1 MSTEAER
8 LAVVLA
14 ALTAEGEALDGLLA
28 PLPDDDWRT
37 PTPAPG
43 WTIAH
48 QVTHLVSVFRLA
60 ALAAARPEAFA
71 AFQTDLRGRDFGDAV
86 ESALSEHLSL
96 PPQQLLQTWR
106 EQRATTVQA
115 LSAVPPEALVPWL
128 VRPLLPAVLTS
139 AGLMETFAHGQD
151 IADALGVHR
160 EATDRL
166 TPIVAFAVHT
176 RDFGYLARGLTPPQ
190 EPFRFE
196 IESPSGALMT
206 FGPEDASQRITGP
219 ALDFCLLTARRRHRD
234 DLRVTAEGQLADQWL
249 DIAQAYRGPAG
260 DGRRPGQFTDLTSVA

>member
-1 MSTEAER
+1 MSHEADR
-8 LAVVLA
+8 TAAVLA
-14 ALTAEGEALDGLLA
+14 ALTAEGQALDDLVA
-28 PLPDDDWRT
+28 ALPDDDWRR

-48 QVTHLVSVFRLA
+48 QITHLVSVFRLA

-71 AFQTDLRGRDFGDAV
+71 ALQADLQGRDFSEAV

-115 LSAVPPEALVPWL
+115 LSAVPPDSLVPWL
-128 VRPLLPAVLTS
+128 VNPLPPAVLAS

-151 IADALGVHR
+151 IADALAIRR

-166 TPIVAFAVHT
+166 TPIIAFAVHT
-176 RDFGYLARGLTPPQ
+176 RDFGYLSRGLIPPG

-196 IESPSGALMT
+196 IEAPSGGILT
-206 FGPEDASQRITGP
+206 FGPEDASQRISGP
-219 ALDFCLLTARRRHRD
+219 ALDFCLLVTRRRHRD
-234 DLRVTAEGQLADQWL
+234 DLRVTAHGPLADQWL
-249 DIAQAYRGPAG
+249 GIAQAYRGPAG
-260 DGRRPGQFTDLTSVA
+260 DGRRPGQFTDLTPVA